1 MDNKFIRVVVLLDGQ
16 PVVETTEGSSVV
28 IDGEEVPVTLEAV
41 THECINNKV
50 IKVTVVAD
58 KDHSVATRKRKYCK
72 RKNRKRPRFG
82 RTIKKPRHMKH
93 VTSKQS
99 LISSS
104 IMTNLTIKILYPPSL
119 QKVIECIILNAAY
132 PEARS
137 KLRA

>member
-72 RKNRKRPRFG
+72 RKKQ
-82 RTIKKPRHMKH
+82 KKA
-93 VTSKQS
+93 
-99 LISSS
+99 
-104 IMTNLTIKILYPPSL
+104 KIWTDH
-119 QKVIECIILNAAY
+119 
-132 PEARS
+132 
-137 KLRA
+137 